1 MVSVKYLAASLII
14 LSSCSLGAA
23 PSRSIWFDKP
33 GEEFTDVSPLGNGR
47 LGASF
52 FGKVDNEIVILNES
66 GMWNGSPQDADRPDA
81 WKALPEIRRLLLEG
95 KNAEAEALVYSN
107 FTCLGR
113 GSGWGSA
120 VNDPYGSY
128 QSLGQLKLINK
139 DETAGQAVV
148 DYRRELFLGDAL
160 YRLSYEQGG
169 VHYEREAFV
178 SKPDEAMVLK
188 ITADEAAAVSLDILL
203 DRPERAETVSMG
215 QDGLLMWGQLKDGF
229 ETDKGVRFAS
239 RVRVV
244 PQEGKISSRD
254 GVIRIRDAD
263 SVLIYLTAAVKIKSF
278 AGRDVN
284 FAEAAAERDL
294 AGVMAKDYACLL
306 AAHREDYLRLFNRVS
321 LVIGDEAAAESNRAY
336 PTYQRLIRFYDEGVN
351 DLDLAALY
359 FDFGRYL
366 LICSSRPGG
375 FPANLQGIWAER
387 MGTPWNGD
395 WHSNINVQMNYWP
408 AEVCNLS
415 ELHQPLFDLIASL
428 VDPGSKTAKAYYNA
442 DGWVAFLLQN
452 PWGFTSPGEGADW
465 GSTVSCS
472 AWLCQHLWDHYL
484 YSSDRGF
491 LAWAYP
497 ILKGSSRFYM
507 DILIEE
513 PEHGWLVTA
522 PSNSPESAFLLP
534 NGKEAHIAMGPTI
547 DQQLLRYLFGATLE
561 AAKELDVDGDFRAE
575 LARVLPRLAPTR
587 VGEDGRVMEWLKPF
601 EEEDPHHRHVSHLW
615 GLYPGNEIHPNT
627 TPELAE
633 AARKTLNVRGDG
645 GTGWSLAHKLNLWAR
660 LGDGNRCAALLKE
673 LFQPAGREKE
683 GYNHTGG
690 SYPNLWDAHPPFQ
703 IDGNF
708 GGTAGIAEMLLQ
720 SDEEFIMLLPAL
732 PDAWGEGC
740 VSGLRAR
747 GGCEVDLSWS
757 EGKLVLAR
765 ITSVHGTGTQV
776 IYNGDAKDLEIA
788 PGETVELVF

>member
-1 MVSVKYLAASLII
+1 MVSLKYLVASALVVG
-14 LSSCSLGAA
+14 SYCVNAV
-23 PSRSIWFDKP
+23 PNRTIWFDKP
-33 GEEFTDVSPLGNGR
+33 GTEFTDVSPLGNGR

-52 FGKVDNEIVILNES
+52 FGKVDNETVVLNES
-66 GMWNGSPQDADRPDA
+66 AMWNGSPQDADRPDA
-81 WKALPEIRRLLLEG
+81 WKALPEIRRLLVEG
-95 KNAEAEALVYSN
+95 RNAEAEALVYSN

-128 QSLGQLKLINK
+128 QSLGELKLINK
-139 DETAGQAVV
+139 DETAGQEVS

-160 YRLSYEQGG
+160 YQLSYDQGG

-188 ITADEAAAVSLDILL
+188 ISGDEAGAVSLDILL
-203 DRPERAETVSMG
+203 GRAECAETTSMG

-229 ETDKGVRFAS
+229 GTDKGVRFAS
-239 RVRVV
+239 RVRAV
-244 PQEGKISSRD
+244 PVGGEISSQD
-254 GVIRIRDAD
+254 GVISIRDAD
-263 SVLIYLTAAVKIKSF
+263 SVMIYLTAAVKIKSF
-278 AGRDVN
+278 AGRVVN
-284 FAEAAAERDL
+284 FAEAVAEQDM
-294 AGVMAKDYACLL
+294 AGVMGRDFEDLL
-306 AAHREDYLRLFNRVS
+306 KAHKEDYQSLFNRVS
-321 LVIGDEAAAESNRAY
+321 LEMGDDASADAGRAL
-336 PTYQRLIRFYDEGVN
+336 PTYKRLMRFYDEGAY
-351 DLDLAALY
+351 DPDLAALY

-375 FPANLQGIWAER
+375 FPANLQGIWAEN

-428 VDPGSKTAKAYYNA
+428 VDPGRKTAKSYFDA

-484 YSSDRGF
+484 FSEDRDF

-497 ILKGSSRFYM
+497 ILKGSSRFYLDM
-507 DILIEE
+507 LIEE

-522 PSNSPESAFLLP
+522 PSNSPENAFYLED
-534 NGKEAHIAMGPTI
+534 GTVAHTCMGPTI

-561 AAKELDVDGDFRAE
+561 AAKELDVDGDFQAE
-575 LARVLPRLAPTR
+575 LTGALPRLAPTQI
-587 VGEDGRVMEWLKPF
+587 GEDGRVMEWLKPYK
-601 EEEDPHHRHVSHLW
+601 EVYPHHRHVSHLW
-615 GLYPGNEIHPNT
+615 GLYPGNEIHPET

-633 AARKTLNVRGDG
+633 AARKTLNARGDG

-673 LFQPAGREKE
+673 LLQPAGREKE

-690 SYPNLWDAHPPFQ
+690 AYPNLWDAHPPFQ

-708 GGTAGIAEMLLQ
+708 GGTAGIIEMLLQ
-720 SDEEFIMLLPAL
+720 SDEDSIVLLPAL
-732 PDAWGEGC
+732 PDAWSEGS
-740 VSGLRAR
+740 VGGLRAR
-747 GGCEVDLSWS
+747 GGYEVDLVWS
-757 EGKLVLAR
+757 ESELSLVR
-765 ITSVHGTGTQV
+765 ITSLHGEGTRI
-776 IYNGDAKDLEIA
+776 IYGEYSKDLEIA